1 MPDTRVLIV
10 EDQSVIAIDL
20 KARLATL
27 GYTVVATANTG
38 QAAIQQAA
46 LTRPHVILVDIIL
59 RGEMDGVEAAA
70 YIRERLDIPVIYLTA
85 HSDEQV
91 LQSARVAEP
100 YGYILNPFEDREVVT
115 AIEMTL
121 YKHRMDMQ
129 LRESE
134 RRFRAIL
141 EDVQLLAVTLD
152 RNGCITFANDFLLR
166 LTRWQSE
173 EIIGRNWFDLFVP
186 DREPIRELFY
196 GTIDRGDLPAYWES
210 ELITHTGE
218 RRIVAWNNT
227 LLRDPQGRVS
237 GLASLGQDVTERRRR
252 EREAEVSAALSAV
265 LSTAP
270 TRAAMFPVVVN
281 FTHSTLNPLGV
292 ALVLCNASTAVPEV
306 VCAAGIW
313 DNLGSPFPA
322 ADLDLAGQIIATGQ
336 SYAERDHQRRDQP
349 AADQRLITGVPLAV
363 EHETFGALL
372 MVKSAA
378 QLPTDPRQL
387 LNDQKLLSTIGRM
400 VAIALYRTGVRER
413 LEQRVAERTRE
424 LTEANARLTEL
435 DQLKS
440 KFIADVSHELRTP
453 AANLKMYLGLL
464 TEGKPEK
471 RDQYMATLKE
481 QAARLTNLIEDILD
495 LSRVEEEERSIAR
508 EPIDLNALTRDVVI
522 SQQASAEN
530 KGLSLQFE
538 PALDLPR
545 VFGHPNRLAQVVTNL
560 VNNAI
565 NYTQDGAI
573 QLHTCYDERRSAI
586 GLVVQDTGSGIAAED
601 LPHIFQRFYRGQ
613 RVGQSNL
620 PGTGLGL
627 GIVKEIVAQHGG
639 AIEVESQVGQGSTF
653 RVWLPLNVPAG
664 ASLDTPATADIS
676 GAVLHG

>member
-1 MPDTRVLIV
+1 MSDTRVLIV

-20 KARLATL
+20 KARLVAL
-27 GYTVVATANTG
+27 GYTVVATANMG
-38 QAAIQQAA
+38 EAAIQQAA
-46 LTRPHVILVDIIL
+46 LMRPHVILMDIIL
-59 RGEMDGVEAAA
+59 KGEMDGVEAAA
-70 YIRERLDIPVIYLTA
+70 YIRERLGIPVIYLTA
-85 HSDEQV
+85 HSDEQT
-91 LQSARVAEP
+91 LQRAHVTEP
-100 YGYILNPFEDREVVT
+100 YGYILTPFEDHEVVT
-115 AIEMTL
+115 AIEMAL
-121 YKHRMDMQ
+121 YKQRMDLQ

-152 RNGCITFANDFLLR
+152 RDGCITFANDFLLQ
-166 LTRWQSE
+166 LTRWQSD
-173 EIIGRNWFDLFVP
+173 EIIGRNWFDLLAP
-186 DREPIRELFY
+186 DQEPIREMFY
-196 GTIDRGDLPAYWES
+196 ATIDRGDLPAYWES
-210 ELITHTGE
+210 ELTTRTGE
-218 RRIVAWNNT
+218 RRIVAWNNI

-237 GLASLGQDVTERRRR
+237 GLAGLGQDVTERRRR

-265 LSTAP
+265 LSTAS

-281 FTHSTLNPLGV
+281 FTRSILNPLGV
-292 ALVLCNASTAVPEV
+292 ALVLCNALTNEPEV

-313 DNLGSPFPA
+313 DNLGSQFST
-322 ADLDLAGQIIATGQ
+322 ADLNLAGQIIATGQ
-336 SYAERDHQRRDQP
+336 PYADRDLQRHDQP
-349 AADQRLITGVPLAV
+349 GAGPRLIAGVPLAV

-372 MVKSAA
+372 MVKSAT

-387 LNDQKLLSTIGRM
+387 LNDHKLLSTISRM

-424 LTEANARLTEL
+424 LAEANARLTEL

-495 LSRVEEEERSIAR
+495 LSRVEEEERGIAP
-508 EPIDLNALTRDVVI
+508 EPIDLNALTRDIVI
-522 SQQASAEN
+522 SQQSSAES

-538 PALDLPR
+538 PASDLPR

-565 NYTQDGAI
+565 NYTQDGAV
-573 QLHTCYDERRSAI
+573 QLHTCHDELRSAI
-586 GLVVQDTGSGIAAED
+586 GLVVQDTGLGIAAED
-601 LPHIFQRFYRGQ
+601 LPHIFQRFYRGK

-627 GIVKEIVAQHGG
+627 GIVKEIVVQHGG

-653 RVWLPLNVPAG
+653 RVWLPLKPPAG
-664 ASLDTPATADIS
+664 ASPDTEVS
-676 GAVLHG
+676 